1 MNTFDDYMP
10 SPRHPADHP
19 RTPANPCVLWWV
31 FRTFVVVPVITLLV
45 LFLLGLLMA
54 IQVAYPWFIGA
65 VITGSAIL
73 VLLWIWSFV
82 ALAVEVCG
90 ENRAESVEG
99 ER

>member
-1 MNTFDDYMP
+1 MKTFDDHLP
-10 SPRHPADHP
+10 SPQPADHQ
-19 RTPANPCVLWWV
+19 RTPASPGAIWWV

-54 IQVAYPWFIGA
+54 LQTTYPWFIAA
-65 VITGSAIL
+65 VITGSAVL

-82 ALAVEVCG
+82 GLAVEMYR
-90 ENRAESVEG
+90 EHRAESVAG